1 MHIDKNQEVVY
12 NIIVKKEEVNMPK
25 IDHDTYVMIL
35 NKFKE
40 NSSKWEEIKI
50 VYERF
55 IGQVAILC
63 AISDEEEKE
72 KKLKPYRE
80 TARKIQDN
88 IKVYGNFL
96 KKSGLDDADKD
107 SLKDID
113 EFKAEKLLKALDAQG
128 SILKFSST
136 NWGDETFK
144 LNDIDK
150 GDLIIRTEGLKRNLS
165 KDALALFENWTRL
178 LTAKEHIDS
187 LVYQG
192 VNCGAYQK
200 RLYDAINEI
209 QSKLTE
215 GGASLSEEIK
225 KQVETLNLTE
235 GRVESFEDLSTYQNN
250 LIGTGASLERC
261 RVEIDDLERDWKHF
275 TSIKKK
281 KKLNELNDNYNK
293 LNTEREELQKKLNAI
308 CEVEFNGA
316 EDFPYDEIRDRLD
329 ELYTPIIDLGRNVG
343 DLSNQITAARNNLG
357 VSKVNQ
363 HGLAIKHAIVGLTAA
378 TTIALILIWGGATDF
393 AYVMENDQPSSGN
406 ENGPEETITTVQ
418 EYQDKVNNKI
428 EELKNASANWTQEY
442 QEMFA
447 PYLNGTNENYNALMA
462 ISYASTSEDDIKLAE
477 SLSDTILA
485 DLTKIETLAE
495 IAADQETIPQET
507 TVFEGAELSS
517 VPNINDFKIKRF
529 PGTATKVEVEFIQNG
544 KRQGDAEVRI
554 YFTDK
559 DGSVSYIQ
567 EVGIDS
573 ALTYLGENR
582 EVDAAEL
589 NDMLNN
595 ADKTTSNVSTL
606 RNHINEV
613 SGLTTAD
620 GVAVTDFYIDED
632 DLSKLISGDKVD
644 VNWEIVLADGRTIEQ
659 HTSMKY
665 LISDEDKPADIEN
678 KALQTL
684 AVSVR
689 EMYANSINNDSEM

>member
-1 MHIDKNQEVVY
+1 MGQVKKVYTRDQIAQKNAKIISSYYECLDTLK
-12 NIIVKKEEVNMPK
+12 IVKNYINSLNENEKKRFSDLINNVSVLDAVFRALEENIK
-25 IDHDTYVMIL
+25 
-35 NKFKE
+35 KE
-40 NSSKWEEIKI
+40 ND
-50 VYERF
+50 YQTQNGTF
-55 IGQVAILC
+55 A
-63 AISDEEEKE
+63 DED
-72 KKLKPYRE
+72 LQ
-80 TARKIQDN
+80 ALRKICD
-88 IKVYGNFL
+88 GLMDGFDSS
-96 KKSGLDDADKD
+96 SGDKI
-107 SLKDID
+107 S
-113 EFKAEKLLKALDAQG
+113 FKGQKTA
-128 SILKFSST
+128 
-136 NWGDETFK
+136 
-144 LNDIDK
+144 
-150 GDLIIRTEGLKRNLS
+150 
-165 KDALALFENWTRL
+165 
-178 LTAKEHIDS
+178 TAKEYEFTTKVTID
-187 LVYQG
+187 G
-192 VNCGAYQK
+192 KAYAVSCASVEELRKKVSNQLSDELK
-200 RLYDAINEI
+200 KEI
-209 QSKLTE
+209 
-215 GGASLSEEIK
+215 EEIK
-225 KQVETLNLTE
+225 KYSNDLNNIRVKLVGNGLTELGMKGAIDKFKKVWKNSPSAEQTRLLNLMDE
-235 GRVESFEDLSTYQNN
+235 LFE
-250 LIGTGASLERC
+250 C
-261 RVEIDDLERDWKHF
+261 
-275 TSIKKK
+275 IKG
-281 KKLNELNDNYNK
+281 NYNK
-293 LNTEREELQKKLNAI
+293 MMDSFSDQNKEFSQDLKEAISFTNGTILSYNGSMIKASPKIKTNSLGTKKEVWNAQITKLDEVLQNAAVIDNLTSSKPRKFANKHGSVIKKLVI
-308 CEVEFNGA
+308 VTL
-316 EDFPYDEIRDRLD
+316 I
-329 ELYTPIIDLGRNVG
+329 
-343 DLSNQITAARNNLG
+343 AA
-357 VSKVNQ
+357 
-363 HGLAIKHAIVGLTAA
+363 GLAGIIGTWAGLTDGKFRAPDP
-378 TTIALILIWGGATDF
+378 T
-393 AYVMENDQPSSGN
+393 NDQPNSGN
-406 ENGPEETITTVQ
+406 GNGPVEIITTVK

-428 EELKNASANWTQEY
+428 EELQNASANWAQEY

-485 DLTKIETLAE
+485 DLVKIETSAE

-606 RNHINEV
+606 RNHIDEV

>member
-1 MHIDKNQEVVY
+1 MGQ
-12 NIIVKKEEVNMPK
+12 VKKVYTRDQIAQKNAKIMSSYFECSATLKIAKNYINSLNENEKKRFSDLINNVSVLDAVFRALEENIK
-25 IDHDTYVMIL
+25 
-35 NKFKE
+35 KE
-40 NSSKWEEIKI
+40 NEYQTQNGTVADEDLQALGKICDGLMDGFDSSSGDKI
-50 VYERF
+50 SF
-55 IGQVAILC
+55 KGQ
-63 AISDEEEKE
+63 K
-72 KKLKPYRE
+72 
-80 TARKIQDN
+80 
-88 IKVYGNFL
+88 
-96 KKSGLDDADKD
+96 
-107 SLKDID
+107 
-113 EFKAEKLLKALDAQG
+113 
-128 SILKFSST
+128 
-136 NWGDETFK
+136 
-144 LNDIDK
+144 
-150 GDLIIRTEGLKRNLS
+150 
-165 KDALALFENWTRL
+165 
-178 LTAKEHIDS
+178 TAKEYEFTTKVTIDGKT
-187 LVYQG
+187 Y
-192 VNCGAYQK
+192 
-200 RLYDAINEI
+200 AISRASVEELRKKVSNQLSDELKKEI
-209 QSKLTE
+209 
-215 GGASLSEEIK
+215 EEIK
-225 KQVETLNLTE
+225 KYSNDLNNIRVKLVGNGLTELGMKGAIDKFKKVWKNSPSAEQTRLLNLMDRLFECIKGNYNIMMDSFSDQNTE
-235 GRVESFEDLSTYQNN
+235 FSQDLKEAISFTNGTISSYNGSMIKASPKIKTNSLGTKKEVWNAQITKLDEVLQNAAVIDN
-250 LIGTGASLERC
+250 LTSSKPRKFANKHGSVIKKLVIVTLIAAGLAGIIGTWA
-261 RVEIDDLERDWKHF
+261 
-275 TSIKKK
+275 
-281 KKLNELNDNYNK
+281 
-293 LNTEREELQKKLNAI
+293 
-308 CEVEFNGA
+308 
-316 EDFPYDEIRDRLD
+316 
-329 ELYTPIIDLGRNVG
+329 
-343 DLSNQITAARNNLG
+343 
-357 VSKVNQ
+357 
-363 HGLAIKHAIVGLTAA
+363 GLTDGKFRAPDP
-378 TTIALILIWGGATDF
+378 T
-393 AYVMENDQPSSGN
+393 NDQPNSGN
-406 ENGPEETITTVQ
+406 DNGPVEIITTVK
-418 EYQDKVNNKI
+418 EYQDKVNDKI
-428 EELKNASANWTQEY
+428 ENLKTASEKWPQEY

-485 DLTKIETLAE
+485 DLVKIETSAE

-606 RNHINEV
+606 RNHIDEV

>member
-1 MHIDKNQEVVY
+1 MGQVKKVYTRDQIAQKNAKIISSYYECLDTLKIVKNYINSLNENEKKRFSNLINNVSVLDAVFRALEENIKKENEYQTQNGIVADEDLQALGKICDGIKDGFSSSSGDKISFKGQKTAEEYEFTTQVTIDGKAYAVSCASVEELRKKVSNQLSDELKKEIDKIKEYSNY
-12 NIIVKKEEVNMPK
+12 LNNIRVKLVGDGL
-25 IDHDTYVMIL
+25 IDLGMKGAID
-35 NKFKE
+35 KFKKVWK
-40 NSSKWEEIKI
+40 NSPS
-50 VYERF
+50 
-55 IGQVAILC
+55 
-63 AISDEEEKE
+63 
-72 KKLKPYRE
+72 
-80 TARKIQDN
+80 
-88 IKVYGNFL
+88 
-96 KKSGLDDADKD
+96 
-107 SLKDID
+107 
-113 EFKAEKLLKALDAQG
+113 AEQ
-128 SILKFSST
+128 
-136 NWGDETFK
+136 
-144 LNDIDK
+144 
-150 GDLIIRTEGLKRNLS
+150 
-165 KDALALFENWTRL
+165 TRL
-178 LTAKEHIDS
+178 LNLMDGLFK
-187 LVYQG
+187 
-192 VNCGAYQK
+192 C
-200 RLYDAINEI
+200 
-209 QSKLTE
+209 
-215 GGASLSEEIK
+215 IK
-225 KQVETLNLTE
+225 
-235 GRVESFEDLSTYQNN
+235 G
-250 LIGTGASLERC
+250 
-261 RVEIDDLERDWKHF
+261 
-275 TSIKKK
+275 
-281 KKLNELNDNYNK
+281 NYNK
-293 LNTEREELQKKLNAI
+293 MMASFSDQNTEFSQDLKEAISFTNGDISSYNGSMITASPKIKTNSLGTKKEVWNAQITKLDEVLQNAAVIDNLTSSKPRKFANKHGSVIKKLAI
-308 CEVEFNGA
+308 VTL
-316 EDFPYDEIRDRLD
+316 I
-329 ELYTPIIDLGRNVG
+329 
-343 DLSNQITAARNNLG
+343 AA
-357 VSKVNQ
+357 
-363 HGLAIKHAIVGLTAA
+363 GLAGIIGTWAGLTDGKFRAPDP
-378 TTIALILIWGGATDF
+378 T
-393 AYVMENDQPSSGN
+393 NDQPNSGN
-406 ENGPEETITTVQ
+406 DNGPVEIITTVK

-428 EELKNASANWTQEY
+428 EELQNASANWAQEY

-485 DLTKIETLAE
+485 DLVKIETSAE

-582 EVDAAEL
+582 EVDVAEL

-606 RNHINEV
+606 RNHIDEV

>member
-1 MHIDKNQEVVY
+1 MGQVKKVYTRDQIAQKNAKIISSYYECLDTLK
-12 NIIVKKEEVNMPK
+12 IVKNY
-25 IDHDTYVMIL
+25 INSL
-35 NKFKE
+35 NE
-40 NSSKWEEIKI
+40 N
-50 VYERF
+50 
-55 IGQVAILC
+55 
-63 AISDEEEKE
+63 E
-72 KKLKPYRE
+72 KKRFSDLINNVSVLDAVFRALE
-80 TARKIQDN
+80 EN
-88 IKVYGNFL
+88 IKKGNEYQTQNGTFADEDL
-96 KKSGLDDADKD
+96 QALGKICDGLMDGFDSSSGDKI
-107 SLKDID
+107 S
-113 EFKAEKLLKALDAQG
+113 FKGQK
-128 SILKFSST
+128 
-136 NWGDETFK
+136 
-144 LNDIDK
+144 
-150 GDLIIRTEGLKRNLS
+150 
-165 KDALALFENWTRL
+165 
-178 LTAKEHIDS
+178 TAKEYEFTTKVTIDGKT
-187 LVYQG
+187 Y
-192 VNCGAYQK
+192 
-200 RLYDAINEI
+200 AISRASVEELRKKVSNQLSDELKKEI
-209 QSKLTE
+209 
-215 GGASLSEEIK
+215 EEIK
-225 KQVETLNLTE
+225 KYSNDLNNIRIKLVGNGLTELGMKGAIDKFKKVWKNSPSAEQTRLLNLMD
-235 GRVESFEDLSTYQNN
+235 GLFE
-250 LIGTGASLERC
+250 C
-261 RVEIDDLERDWKHF
+261 
-275 TSIKKK
+275 IKG
-281 KKLNELNDNYNK
+281 NYNK
-293 LNTEREELQKKLNAI
+293 MMASFSDQNTEFSQDLKEAISFTNGTILSYNGSMIKAGPKIKTNSLGTKKEVWNAQITKLDEVLQNAAVIDNLTSSKPRKFANKHGSVIKKLAI
-308 CEVEFNGA
+308 VTL
-316 EDFPYDEIRDRLD
+316 I
-329 ELYTPIIDLGRNVG
+329 
-343 DLSNQITAARNNLG
+343 AA
-357 VSKVNQ
+357 
-363 HGLAIKHAIVGLTAA
+363 GLAGIIGTWAGLTDGKFRAPDP
-378 TTIALILIWGGATDF
+378 T
-393 AYVMENDQPSSGN
+393 NDQPNSGN
-406 ENGPEETITTVQ
+406 GNGPVEIITTVQ
-418 EYQDKVNNKI
+418 EYQDKVNDKI
-428 EELKNASANWTQEY
+428 ENLKTASEKWPQEY
-442 QEMFA
+442 QKMFA

-606 RNHINEV
+606 RNHIDEV

>member
-12 NIIVKKEEVNMPK
+12 NIIVKKRGGTMGQVKKVYTRDQIAQKNAKIISSYYECLDTLKIVKNYINSLNENEKKRFSDLINNVSVLDAVFRALEENIKKENEYQTQNGIVADEDLQALGK
-25 IDHDTYVMIL
+25 ICDGIKDGFSPSSGDKISFKGQKTAEEYEFTTQVTIDGKAYAVSCASVEELRKKVSNQLSDELKKEIDKIKEYSNYL
-35 NKFKE
+35 NNIRVKLVGDGLIDLGMKGAIDKFKKVWK
-40 NSSKWEEIKI
+40 NSPS
-50 VYERF
+50 
-55 IGQVAILC
+55 
-63 AISDEEEKE
+63 
-72 KKLKPYRE
+72 
-80 TARKIQDN
+80 
-88 IKVYGNFL
+88 
-96 KKSGLDDADKD
+96 
-107 SLKDID
+107 
-113 EFKAEKLLKALDAQG
+113 AEQ
-128 SILKFSST
+128 
-136 NWGDETFK
+136 
-144 LNDIDK
+144 
-150 GDLIIRTEGLKRNLS
+150 
-165 KDALALFENWTRL
+165 TRL
-178 LTAKEHIDS
+178 LNLMDGLFKCIKGNYKNMMDSFSDQNTEFSQDLKEAISFTNGDISSYNGSMITASPKIKTNSLGTKKEVWNAQITKLDEVLQNAAVIDNLTS
-187 LVYQG
+187 
-192 VNCGAYQK
+192 
-200 RLYDAINEI
+200 
-209 QSKLTE
+209 SKPRKFANKH
-215 GGASLSEEIK
+215 GSVIK
-225 KQVETLNLTE
+225 KLVIVTLIAAGLA
-235 GRVESFEDLSTYQNN
+235 GI
-250 LIGTGASLERC
+250 IGTWA
-261 RVEIDDLERDWKHF
+261 
-275 TSIKKK
+275 
-281 KKLNELNDNYNK
+281 
-293 LNTEREELQKKLNAI
+293 
-308 CEVEFNGA
+308 
-316 EDFPYDEIRDRLD
+316 
-329 ELYTPIIDLGRNVG
+329 
-343 DLSNQITAARNNLG
+343 
-357 VSKVNQ
+357 
-363 HGLAIKHAIVGLTAA
+363 GLTDGKFRAPDP
-378 TTIALILIWGGATDF
+378 T
-393 AYVMENDQPSSGN
+393 NDQPNSGN
-406 ENGPEETITTVQ
+406 DNGPVEIITTVK
-418 EYQDKVNNKI
+418 EYQDKVNDKI
-428 EELKNASANWTQEY
+428 ENLKTASAKWTQAY

-485 DLTKIETLAE
+485 DLVKIETSAE

-606 RNHINEV
+606 RNHIDEV

>member
-1 MHIDKNQEVVY
+1 MGQVKKVYTRDQIAQKNAKIISSYYECLDTLK
-12 NIIVKKEEVNMPK
+12 IVKNYINSLNENEKKRFSDLINNVSVLDAVFRALEENIK
-25 IDHDTYVMIL
+25 
-35 NKFKE
+35 KE
-40 NSSKWEEIKI
+40 NEYQTQNGIVADEDLQALGKICDGIKDGFSSSSGDKISFKGQKTAEE
-50 VYERF
+50 YEF
-55 IGQVAILC
+55 TTQVTIDGKAYAVSC
-63 AISDEEEKE
+63 ASVEELRKKVSNQLSDE
-72 KKLKPYRE
+72 
-80 TARKIQDN
+80 
-88 IKVYGNFL
+88 L
-96 KKSGLDDADKD
+96 KK
-107 SLKDID
+107 
-113 EFKAEKLLKALDAQG
+113 
-128 SILKFSST
+128 
-136 NWGDETFK
+136 
-144 LNDIDK
+144 
-150 GDLIIRTEGLKRNLS
+150 
-165 KDALALFENWTRL
+165 
-178 LTAKEHIDS
+178 
-187 LVYQG
+187 
-192 VNCGAYQK
+192 
-200 RLYDAINEI
+200 EI
-209 QSKLTE
+209 
-215 GGASLSEEIK
+215 EEIK
-225 KQVETLNLTE
+225 KYSNDLNNIRVKLVGNGLTELGMKGAIDKFKKVWKNSPSAEQTRLLNLMDE
-235 GRVESFEDLSTYQNN
+235 LFE
-250 LIGTGASLERC
+250 C
-261 RVEIDDLERDWKHF
+261 
-275 TSIKKK
+275 IKG
-281 KKLNELNDNYNK
+281 NYNK
-293 LNTEREELQKKLNAI
+293 MMDSFSDQNKEFSQDLKEAISFTNGDILSYNGSMITASPKIKTNSLGTKKEVWNAQITKLDEVLQNAAVIDNLTSSKPRKFANKHGSVIKKLVI
-308 CEVEFNGA
+308 VTL
-316 EDFPYDEIRDRLD
+316 I
-329 ELYTPIIDLGRNVG
+329 
-343 DLSNQITAARNNLG
+343 AA
-357 VSKVNQ
+357 
-363 HGLAIKHAIVGLTAA
+363 GLAGIIGTWAGLTDGKFRAPDP
-378 TTIALILIWGGATDF
+378 T
-393 AYVMENDQPSSGN
+393 NDQPNSGN
-406 ENGPEETITTVQ
+406 DNGPVEIITTVK
-418 EYQDKVNNKI
+418 EYQDKVNDKI
-428 EELKNASANWTQEY
+428 ENLKTASEKWTQAY

-485 DLTKIETLAE
+485 DLVKIETSAE

-606 RNHINEV
+606 RNHIDEV

>member
-1 MHIDKNQEVVY
+1 MGQVKKVYTRDQIAQKNAKIISSYYECLDTLK
-12 NIIVKKEEVNMPK
+12 IVKNYINSLNENEKKRFSDLINNVSVLDAVFRALEENIK
-25 IDHDTYVMIL
+25 
-35 NKFKE
+35 KE
-40 NSSKWEEIKI
+40 NEYQTQNGIVADEDLQALGKICDGIKDGFSSSSGDKISFKGQKTAEE
-50 VYERF
+50 YEF
-55 IGQVAILC
+55 TTQVTIDGKAYAVSC
-63 AISDEEEKE
+63 ASVEELRKKVSNQLSDE
-72 KKLKPYRE
+72 
-80 TARKIQDN
+80 
-88 IKVYGNFL
+88 L
-96 KKSGLDDADKD
+96 KK
-107 SLKDID
+107 
-113 EFKAEKLLKALDAQG
+113 
-128 SILKFSST
+128 
-136 NWGDETFK
+136 
-144 LNDIDK
+144 
-150 GDLIIRTEGLKRNLS
+150 
-165 KDALALFENWTRL
+165 
-178 LTAKEHIDS
+178 
-187 LVYQG
+187 
-192 VNCGAYQK
+192 
-200 RLYDAINEI
+200 EI
-209 QSKLTE
+209 
-215 GGASLSEEIK
+215 EEIK
-225 KQVETLNLTE
+225 KYSNDLNNIRIKLVGNGLTELGMKGAIDKFKKVWKNSPSAEQTRLLNLMDE
-235 GRVESFEDLSTYQNN
+235 LFE
-250 LIGTGASLERC
+250 C
-261 RVEIDDLERDWKHF
+261 
-275 TSIKKK
+275 IKG
-281 KKLNELNDNYNK
+281 NYNK
-293 LNTEREELQKKLNAI
+293 MMDSFSDQNKEFSQDLKEAISFTNGTILSYNGSMIKASPKIKTNSLGTKKEVWNAQITKLDEVLQNAAVIDNLTSSKPRKFANKHGSVIKKLAI
-308 CEVEFNGA
+308 VTL
-316 EDFPYDEIRDRLD
+316 I
-329 ELYTPIIDLGRNVG
+329 
-343 DLSNQITAARNNLG
+343 AA
-357 VSKVNQ
+357 
-363 HGLAIKHAIVGLTAA
+363 GLAGIIGTWAGLTDGKFRAPDP
-378 TTIALILIWGGATDF
+378 T
-393 AYVMENDQPSSGN
+393 NDQPNSGN
-406 ENGPEETITTVQ
+406 GNGPVEIITTVK
-418 EYQDKVNNKI
+418 EYQDKVNDKI
-428 EELKNASANWTQEY
+428 ENLKTASEKWPQEY

-485 DLTKIETLAE
+485 DLVKIETSAE

-606 RNHINEV
+606 RNHIDEV

>member
-12 NIIVKKEEVNMPK
+12 NIIVKKRGGTMGQVKKVYTRDQIAQKNAKIISSYYECLDTLKIVKNYINSLNENEKKRFSNLINNVSVLDAVFRALEENIKKENEYQTQNGIVADEDLQALGK
-25 IDHDTYVMIL
+25 ICDGIKDGFSSSSGDKISFKGQKTAEEYEFTTQVTIDGKAYAVSCASVEELRKKVSNQLSDELKKEIDKIKEYSNYL
-35 NKFKE
+35 NNIRVKLVGDGLIDLGMKGAIDKFKKVWK
-40 NSSKWEEIKI
+40 NSPS
-50 VYERF
+50 
-55 IGQVAILC
+55 
-63 AISDEEEKE
+63 
-72 KKLKPYRE
+72 
-80 TARKIQDN
+80 
-88 IKVYGNFL
+88 
-96 KKSGLDDADKD
+96 
-107 SLKDID
+107 
-113 EFKAEKLLKALDAQG
+113 AEQ
-128 SILKFSST
+128 
-136 NWGDETFK
+136 
-144 LNDIDK
+144 
-150 GDLIIRTEGLKRNLS
+150 
-165 KDALALFENWTRL
+165 TRL
-178 LTAKEHIDS
+178 LNLMDGLFK
-187 LVYQG
+187 
-192 VNCGAYQK
+192 C
-200 RLYDAINEI
+200 
-209 QSKLTE
+209 
-215 GGASLSEEIK
+215 IK
-225 KQVETLNLTE
+225 
-235 GRVESFEDLSTYQNN
+235 G
-250 LIGTGASLERC
+250 
-261 RVEIDDLERDWKHF
+261 
-275 TSIKKK
+275 
-281 KKLNELNDNYNK
+281 NYNK
-293 LNTEREELQKKLNAI
+293 MMASFSDQNTEFSQDLKEAISFTNGDISSYNGSMITASPKIKTNSLGTKKEVWNAQITKLDEVLQNAAVIDNLTSSKPRKFANKHGSVIKKLAI
-308 CEVEFNGA
+308 VTL
-316 EDFPYDEIRDRLD
+316 I
-329 ELYTPIIDLGRNVG
+329 
-343 DLSNQITAARNNLG
+343 AA
-357 VSKVNQ
+357 
-363 HGLAIKHAIVGLTAA
+363 GLAGIIGTWAGLTDGKFRAPDP
-378 TTIALILIWGGATDF
+378 T
-393 AYVMENDQPSSGN
+393 NDQPNSGN
-406 ENGPEETITTVQ
+406 DNGPVEIITTVK

-428 EELKNASANWTQEY
+428 EELQNASANWAQEY

-485 DLTKIETLAE
+485 DLVKIETSAE

-582 EVDAAEL
+582 EVDVAEL

-606 RNHINEV
+606 RNHIDEV

>member
-12 NIIVKKEEVNMPK
+12 NIIVKKRGGTMGQVKKVYTRDQIAQKNAKIISSYYECLDTLKIVKNYINSLNENEKKRFSDLINNVSVLDAVFRALEENIKKGNEYQTQNGIVADEDLQALGK
-25 IDHDTYVMIL
+25 ICDGIKDGFSSSSGDKISFKGQKTAEEYEFTTQVTIDGKAYAVSCASVEELRKKVSNQLSDELKKEIDKIKEYSNYL
-35 NKFKE
+35 NNIRVKLVGDGLIDLGMKGAIDKFKKVWK
-40 NSSKWEEIKI
+40 NSPS
-50 VYERF
+50 
-55 IGQVAILC
+55 
-63 AISDEEEKE
+63 
-72 KKLKPYRE
+72 
-80 TARKIQDN
+80 
-88 IKVYGNFL
+88 
-96 KKSGLDDADKD
+96 
-107 SLKDID
+107 
-113 EFKAEKLLKALDAQG
+113 AEQ
-128 SILKFSST
+128 
-136 NWGDETFK
+136 
-144 LNDIDK
+144 
-150 GDLIIRTEGLKRNLS
+150 
-165 KDALALFENWTRL
+165 TRL
-178 LTAKEHIDS
+178 LNLMDGLFKCIKGNYKNMMDSFSDQNTEFSQDLKEAISFTNGDISSYNGSMITASPKIKTNSLGTKKEVWNAQITKLDEVLQNAAVIDNLTS
-187 LVYQG
+187 
-192 VNCGAYQK
+192 
-200 RLYDAINEI
+200 
-209 QSKLTE
+209 SKPRKFANKH
-215 GGASLSEEIK
+215 GSVIK
-225 KQVETLNLTE
+225 KLAIVTLIAAGLA
-235 GRVESFEDLSTYQNN
+235 GI
-250 LIGTGASLERC
+250 IGTWA
-261 RVEIDDLERDWKHF
+261 
-275 TSIKKK
+275 
-281 KKLNELNDNYNK
+281 
-293 LNTEREELQKKLNAI
+293 
-308 CEVEFNGA
+308 
-316 EDFPYDEIRDRLD
+316 
-329 ELYTPIIDLGRNVG
+329 
-343 DLSNQITAARNNLG
+343 
-357 VSKVNQ
+357 
-363 HGLAIKHAIVGLTAA
+363 GLTDGKFRAPDP
-378 TTIALILIWGGATDF
+378 T
-393 AYVMENDQPSSGN
+393 NDQPNSGN
-406 ENGPEETITTVQ
+406 DNGPVEIITTVK
-418 EYQDKVNNKI
+418 EYQDKVNDKI
-428 EELKNASANWTQEY
+428 ENLKTASEKWPQEY

-485 DLTKIETLAE
+485 DLVKIETSAE